1 MSNELK
7 APRIATLLAELRKFL
22 AAVNLFNQRVAEEF
36 NLNPSDTRLFQI
48 LEAAGEVTPTQLAK
62 QTGLTTGGV
71 TAVLDRLESVRLI
84 RREANPRDRRS
95 VLVRATPEALALLRP
110 IYGKMNEDLEHQ
122 LALYNVKNLDVLI
135 RFFAQ
140 ANKIRGRRTLI

>member
-1 MSNELK
+1 MSNQLK

-122 LALYNVKNLDVLI
+122 LALYTVKNLDVLI
-135 RFFAQ
+135 RFFEQ